1 MKMKYETALQKLQ
14 DIVEQLENGSLS
26 LDDSLKLYK
35 EGAKLSAY
43 CYEYLKNA
51 EQEITSVQADD
62 DE

>member
-1 MKMKYETALQKLQ
+1 MKYETALQKLQ

-35 EGAKLSAY
+35 EGAKLSSY

>member
-62 DE
+62 NE